1 MLSYLSN
8 KFYQEPEPY
17 REPRAALFLNRFTR
31 TSTIMFA
38 TSGVSTILGL
48 TPEQLM
54 GKSFYYCIAENC
66 LPEAVKCLESAK
78 ANDSIAYLRFWYR
91 DPTQSSS
98 RPPSELMRDASESE
112 EEEEGGVRLG
122 SVERSSVEVQDPS
135 QNDSR
140 PSLSHANSSDAFPPI
155 PDTNVEAHHMPAS
168 DVSPMD
174 ENLGLPHAD
183 STRSSSGRSTDL
195 GGNANDA
202 IFDPPAMLRS
212 ISSYTPVEEDPGVE
226 IETVVSCTS
235 DGLVVILRRARPLV
249 PQALSETDTPYYQ
262 NGLFASPWAANPVM
276 PEELQ
281 QATAA
286 PQIAFP
292 SGGPQPVESG
302 FMAAIRDVAVFAW
315 SLTGINGS
323 LSQYGRGTPSGESIP
338 PGGLP
343 VWDLD
348 APKTKSNEAYNGYKS
363 ISAHRPLYE
372 MGGSENDR
380 SEDLTS
386 CDDEVLWKRA
396 PTMTE
401 WRRPKRRA
409 HSDAF
414 GEDENSS
421 FDGGSSDGA
430 RKRTSKVSAEIK
442 S

>member
-8 KFYQEPEPY
+8 KFYQQPEPH

-48 TPEQLM
+48 SPEQLT

-91 DPTQSSS
+91 DPTQANS
-98 RPPSELMRDASESE
+98 RPPSEVMRDASESE

-122 SVERSSVEVQDPS
+122 SVERSSVEMRDPS
-135 QNDSR
+135 QTDSR

-155 PDTNVEAHHMPAS
+155 PDTNADIPHLSAS
-168 DVSPMD
+168 DGSQMN
-174 ENLGLPHAD
+174 ENLGLSHAD
-183 STRSSSGRSTDL
+183 STRSSSGHSTDL

-212 ISSYTPVEEDPGVE
+212 TSSYTPVEEDPAVE
-226 IETVVSCTS
+226 IEAVVSCTS
-235 DGLVVILRRARPLV
+235 DGLMVILRRAQPLV
-249 PQALSETDTPYYQ
+249 PQALSDGDAPYYR
-262 NGLFASPWAANPVM
+262 NGLFASPWAPEPVM
-276 PEELQ
+276 PQEMQ

-286 PQIAFP
+286 PQLSFP

-323 LSQYGRGTPSGESIP
+323 LSQYSRGSPSGESTP

-343 VWDLD
+343 IWDPD
-348 APKTKSNEAYNGYKS
+348 APRNEANEAYNGFS
-363 ISAHRPLYE
+363 GSAYRPLYE
-372 MGGSENDR
+372 MGESENDR

-386 CDDEVLWKRA
+386 SDDEVLWKRA

-409 HSDAF
+409 HNDAF
-414 GEDENSS
+414 GEDEHSS
-421 FDGGSSDGA
+421 LDGGSSDGA
-430 RKRTSKVSAEIK
+430 RKRSSKVSADIK